1 MRNFAL
7 FNSVLADELVS
18 LRLAHA
24 TAPEP
29 QPAASHPRGRRRA
42 AAAPPIAV
50 TFAAAVTLA
59 AYIRVPAACHPLKLH
74 KAAAFVFHSKV
85 SALHKRRISLQLSR
99 NLGPKNINYAM
110 KFGHPPGATLA

>member
-42 AAAPPIAV
+42 AAAADCCPSPPQSLLPPTAV
-50 TFAAAVTLA
+50 P
-59 AYIRVPAACHPLKLH
+59 PACRRLCVSIDKLT
-74 KAAAFVFHSKV
+74 K
-85 SALHKRRISLQLSR
+85 LQLSSFIPTFH
-99 NLGPKNINYAM
+99 LFLSVEFLCNYHAIWAEKLEIM
-110 KFGHPPGATLA
+110 Q